1 MWIVSFVVLVVLGYV
16 LTGRELPEP
25 IADLISSYLPEDGS
39 PGDDMVAIAM
49 LAGAAVGLT
58 PLHRIVRYLATLVHE
73 LGHAL
78 AAGILGGR
86 PSHITIS
93 TDASGLAVYKPPMHW
108 GRLRAS
114 IVSAAGYPAPAV
126 AALAAVYALQQ
137 GRAQAWFV
145 FATGVLATA
154 VLLLI
159 RNFWGFFWTSAVIA
173 GAVFGVRELNVS
185 AIGMAVAAIAGFLAI
200 ESVRHAF
207 HQFVVLRHV
216 RNTGCDAE
224 SIGRMLR
231 LPPLLVGAVFL
242 LATGAVGGY
251 ALVLGVRE
259 HWPELRDMALDFV

>member
-1 MWIVSFVVLVVLGYV
+1 VWIVSFMVLVVLGYV

-25 IADLISSYLPEDGS
+25 VADLIASYLPRDGS
-39 PGDDMVAIAM
+39 PGDDVVAIAM

-86 PSHITIS
+86 PSHITVS

-114 IVSAAGYPAPAV
+114 VVSAAGYPAPAI
-126 AALAAVYALQQ
+126 ASLAAVYALQQ

-159 RNFWGFFWTSAVIA
+159 RNFWGFLWTSAVIA
-173 GAVFGVRELNVS
+173 AAVLGVRELEVRD
-185 AIGMAVAAIAGFLAI
+185 IGAAVAAIAGFLAV
-200 ESVRHAF
+200 ESFRHAF

-224 SIGRMLR
+224 SIGRFLR
-231 LPPLLVGAVFL
+231 LPPMLVSVAFL
-242 LATGAVGGY
+242 LATGALGGY
-251 ALVLGVRE
+251 ALVLGTRE
-259 HWPELRDMALDFV
+259 HWAALRELALEFV